1 MISTAA
7 TRGFATSG
15 YKRAKAIRV
24 KKSESRRV
32 VTKAPKAATN
42 ALTEVP
48 TSLPPFVHSEQQT
61 TPQTFGGI
69 MKESFLWGLGMA
81 VAFSFV
87 GIIFSRMEEEST
99 MPNKFQESFVVSA
112 NGQNPHEDQSKQLF
126 VDK

>member
-24 KKSESRRV
+24 KK
-32 VTKAPKAATN
+32 K
-42 ALTEVP
+42 
-48 TSLPPFVHSEQQT
+48 QQT